1 MIAPGADGVGYAFV
15 RRPPVARGRTKLNH
29 ASRKSSGIYFRYVE
43 LSGVLAAPRIE
54 DVTAIVFHTDA
65 PFTAT
70 LKAVLCICQSSA
82 EANFGIQQKQYID
95 VAAHLRIACPARLSR
110 NAQARFAGCMSYEKL
125 MAADR

>member
-70 LKAVLCICQSSA
+70 LKAVPCICQSSA
-82 EANFGIQQKQYID
+82 EANFGIQQKQLHRCRSSSQNRMSCK
-95 VAAHLRIACPARLSR
+95 AEPKCPGAIR
-110 NAQARFAGCMSYEKL
+110 
-125 MAADR
+125 